1 MAALTMPSFS
11 NEEIKIEPRLKEA
24 TLELLVD
31 GSSTSYTPDD
41 LQSYLQE
48 LHTECIRLGVSQVV
62 VDLRNLEF
70 MNSAGFST
78 FIDWLMA
85 LQDADKAKQYKVRY
99 ISNDEHT
106 WQKRGLQALRCIA
119 DDLVSIET

>member
-1 MAALTMPSFS
+1 MTALTLPSFA
-11 NEEIKIEPRLKEA
+11 NEEIKIEPRLRDD
-24 TLELLVD
+24 TLEVLVD
-31 GSSTSYTPDD
+31 GSSTSYSPED
-41 LQSYLQE
+41 LHAYLQE
-48 LHTECIRLGVSQVV
+48 LHTECIRLGICRVE

-85 LQDADKAKQYKVRY
+85 LQAADKAKQYKVHY
-99 ISNDEHT
+99 ISSAEHA
-106 WQKRGLQALRCIA
+106 WQRRGLQALRCIA